1 VGLDAIIDLPLPWT
15 LYHGDTLTRARVA
28 FRLIGPDG
36 APVVAALGGISA
48 HRVVAGRKGEAW
60 WTELVGSGLALDT
73 ERYRVL
79 GIDYIGG
86 TGDSSSHDEAGAP
99 RATAATDATAGA
111 DATRAAAEFPPVSA
125 YDQAAALAAVVRHL
139 ALPSLHA
146 IVGASYGGMVA
157 LAFAK
162 DHPELVQRLLILSAA
177 DRPRALAT
185 AWRSVQRHIVREALV
200 RGEGRAGLAIARALA
215 MTTYRS
221 SDEFRD
227 RFGGPPV
234 RIRNRFRFP
243 VEEYLLARGARYV
256 EQYRPDAFLCLSES
270 IDLFAIDAATVR
282 TPATL
287 VAVRQDQLVPVADV
301 MALQQRLGGRAR
313 LVELDSMFGHDAFL
327 KEGALLKPIFEQALT
342 EAH

>member
-1 VGLDAIIDLPLPWT
+1 LDEIIALSEPWT

-28 FRLIGPDG
+28 FRLTGAEG

-60 WTELVGSGLALDT
+60 WTEVVGPGLALDT

-79 GIDYIGG
+79 GIDYVGG
-86 TGDSSSHDEAGAP
+86 TGDSSRH
-99 RATAATDATAGA
+99 TDAAA
-111 DATRAAAEFPPVSA
+111 HDAAPHGAAEFPPVSA
-125 YDQAAALAAVVRHL
+125 YDQAVALAAVVRHL
-139 ALPSLHA
+139 GLPSLHA

-162 DHPELVQRLLILSAA
+162 NHPELVKRLLIVSAA

-313 LVELDSMFGHDAFL
+313 LVELDSIFGHDAFL

-342 EAH
+342 EAL